1 MKILLLRTNNPKSNP
16 LFLQNI
22 NSLKMSSKLIAPSLL
37 AADFGNLQ
45 RDIEMINQSE
55 ADWFHIDIMDGVFV
69 PNISFGM
76 PVLQAITKHTKK
88 TIDVH
93 LMIIEPDRYIKT
105 FADLGSNILT
115 VHYEACTHLHRT
127 LQAIKAEGMKAGVSL
142 NPHTNIS
149 LLEDTINDID
159 LVLIMSVN
167 PGFGGQSFIEN
178 TYNKVKQLKELITR
192 KGASTRIQIDGGVT
206 TENAKAL
213 AHAGA
218 DVLVAGSFVFKSKN
232 PLETIKQLKAV
243 ANS

>member
-1 MKILLLRTNNPKSNP
+1 
-16 LFLQNI
+16 
-22 NSLKMSSKLIAPSLL
+22 MSSKLIAPSLL
-37 AADFGNLQ
+37 AADFANLQ
-45 RDIEMINQSE
+45 RDIEMVNQSE

-88 TIDVH
+88 TVDVH
-93 LMIIEPDRYIKT
+93 LMIVDPDRYIKT
-105 FADLGSNILT
+105 FADLGSHILT

-142 NPHTNIS
+142 NPHTNVS

-178 TYNKVKQLKELITR
+178 TYDKVKQLKELITR
-192 KGASTRIQIDGGVT
+192 KGASTIIEIDGGVT
-206 TENAKAL
+206 NSNAKAL
-213 AHAGA
+213 VDAGA
-218 DVLVAGSFVFKSKN
+218 DVLVAGSFVFKSN
-232 PLETIKQLKAV
+232 A
-243 ANS
+243 